1 MDLEREVEDMW
12 KFLFRRTLAML
23 FTVWVVSIISFAV
36 IQLPP
41 GDYVTTLMS
50 QMVSQ
55 GGRELTPEY
64 AEQLRE
70 LYGLNESMYVQY
82 GKWITNIIFKG
93 QFGYSFVY
101 KRDAVELITE
111 RMPMTFALSMSSF
124 VLVWVIA
131 LPIGIYSAVRKYSI
145 GDYIFTF
152 LGFIGLAVPSF
163 LLALILLFVSQ
174 KYLGQAMIGL
184 FSQEFADAAWSWDK
198 FVDMLKHLWIPTI
211 LIGLGGTA
219 GLIRT
224 MRANL
229 LDELNKPYVETARAK
244 GLSETRLLLKYPVRH
259 ALNPF
264 VSTIGWTLPNLVAGE
279 VIVAIVLNLP
289 TSGPVL
295 YRALQS
301 QDMFVAAG
309 FILLLSILTVIGT
322 FISDLL
328 LAVLDPRIRLR

>member
-1 MDLEREVEDMW
+1 MW
-12 KFLFRRTLAML
+12 KYLFRRTLAML
-23 FTVWVVSIISFAV
+23 FTVWVVSVISFAI

-70 LYGLNESMYVQY
+70 LYGLNESTYVQY
-82 GKWITNIIFKG
+82 TKWITNIIFEGK
-93 QFGYSFVY
+93 FGYSFVY

-111 RMPMTFALSMSSF
+111 RMPMTFALSFSSF
-124 VLVWVIA
+124 ILVWIVA

-174 KYLGQAMIGL
+174 RYLGQAMIGL
-184 FSQEFADAAWSWDK
+184 FSQQFADAPWSWAK
-198 FVDMLKHLWIPTI
+198 FVDMLKHLWIPAI
-211 LIGLGGTA
+211 LIGMGGTA

-244 GLSETRLLLKYPVRH
+244 GLTETRLLLKYPVRH

-264 VSTIGWTLPNLVAGE
+264 VSTIGWTLPSLVAGE

-295 YRALQS
+295 YRALQA
-301 QDMFVAAG
+301 QDMYVAAG

-322 FISDLL
+322 FISDILL
-328 LAVLDPRIRLR
+328 VILDPRIRL